1 MFGARV
7 PIKKRIPLDLQR
19 KVAAFKTTEAWET
32 IPHAGIISDF
42 DVTDLMPFISELKK
56 DPEYAGV
63 RITFNAVM
71 LKVIATAIKE
81 APELNAYIQYN
92 KSNNTGEV
100 IVLEDV
106 NIAIPVI
113 TEDGRTI
120 TPVLKQVDKKSI
132 KEICI
137 DMENLWKRIKKTNID
152 LLLFEAGK
160 KDTIEQLKKGHL
172 GMLKRVFAN
181 FIGKTKIKLPTKEEQ
196 MEYAKILAEE
206 KLTAQ
211 DILCATIL
219 VSNIG
224 SAMPELRSHIG
235 FLEIIAPQSTV
246 IGLTAVRKVPVV
258 VTNATGKDEI
268 QIRQIVPMTIYCDH
282 RGIDFSTGINFT
294 KKCIELSKNPQK
306 LLESITVAVPIIDKN

>member
-1 MFGARV
+1 MFGAGV
-7 PIKKRIPLDLQR
+7 PIKKRIPFDLQR
-19 KVAAFKTTEAWET
+19 KVAAFKTAEAWET
-32 IPHAGIISDF
+32 IPHAGIITDF
-42 DVTDLMPFISELKK
+42 DVTDLLPFINELKK
-56 DPEYAGV
+56 DPEYKGI

-71 LKVIATAIKE
+71 LKLLAMAIKE
-81 APELNAYIQYN
+81 APELNAYIQYD
-92 KSNNTGEV
+92 KSRNTGEV

-132 KEICI
+132 KEICL
-137 DMENLWKRIKKTNID
+137 DMENMWKRIKKTNID

-181 FIGKTKIKLPTKEEQ
+181 FVGKTKIKLPSKEEQ
-196 MEYAKILAEE
+196 KEYAKIPEE
-206 KLTAQ
+206 ERLTSK

-224 SAMPELRSHIG
+224 SAVPELRSTIG

-258 VTNATGKDEI
+258 ITNAAGKDEI
-268 QIRQIVPMTIYCDH
+268 QIRSIVPLTIYCDH
-282 RGIDFSTGINFT
+282 RGIDFSTGILFT
-294 KKCIELSKNPQK
+294 KRCMEYSKNPRK
-306 LLESITVAVPIIDKN
+306 LLEPLMVTVPVVDKN